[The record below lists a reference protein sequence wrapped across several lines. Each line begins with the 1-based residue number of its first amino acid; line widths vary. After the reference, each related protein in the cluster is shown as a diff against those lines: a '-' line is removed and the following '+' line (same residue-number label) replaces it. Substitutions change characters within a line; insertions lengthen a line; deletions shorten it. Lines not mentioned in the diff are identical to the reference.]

1 MSGAARSAG
10 KVRPRKAVIRI
21 GGVTISESSE
31 VASPADLKALILRA
45 AEVSGLR
52 RFDVKINGK
61 IVDPS
66 DIEKVFES
74 SESLD
79 VELIPADVA
88 ASWRIERIAKPE
100 ELLKFRQYN

>member
-10 KVRPRKAVIRI
+10 RVRPRKAVIRV
-21 GGVTISESSE
+21 GGVTVSESTD

-61 IVDPS
+61 VVEPG
-66 DIEKVFES
+66 DIEKAFES

-88 ASWRIERIAKPE
+88 ASWRVERIARPE
-100 ELLKFRQYN
+100 ELLKFR